1 MVEIMNCIYM
11 YKAIFF
17 FAKPNK
23 NVKIGA
29 CQRKVNNNKKLNFKC
44 NHFLTSK

>member
-1 MVEIMNCIYM
+1 MVEIMNCIYR
-11 YKAIFF
+11 YKTIFF
-17 FAKPNK
+17 AESNK

-29 CQRKVNNNKKLNFKC
+29 CQRKVNNNKKLSFKC